1 MPLITSANGTPTDI
15 DGAGTSLTIPTFE
28 FIRTTATFGNEQR
41 VYDVTANST
50 GVTLNSVPTDDNG
63 GVLIDNGG
71 SLTLRQD
78 TIVTNRIGVHQ
89 SNSASDTVLDAED
102 CILYITG
109 TAGDVNGSIN
119 NYPSGFLSSASQNIR
134 GTFRL
139 HRTNVF
145 STFDAPNA
153 APFNNQN
160 VAPAW
165 GNNGGNGF
173 VLIADWEDVIFGPI
187 NGGEFV
193 LNLGGLDTASSTLTR
208 VTVQNGVI
216 FLAPRRWIS
225 VGTTF
230 RQANGI
236 VTRTFGSGSTGYALF
251 AETDMS
257 RGTGADARILIDD
270 QATNFYINP
279 LVPSAGI
286 NVFPQHNGGSKSLYS
301 ATILSS
307 NFIDPVSNVAAADA
321 LIKFEN
327 NRTISRGTAFN
338 TTLDL
343 PALTAAASITQF
355 RSQIA
360 GYTATQ
366 AEDGLV
372 VVRDPLSANAENSA
386 ASTTTNM
393 GPLVPITSAPSFK
406 AWSYTHNT
414 PWEND
419 LNSFV
424 KTGDDGN
431 SYTFFGTQIDDA
443 DVDSFV
449 ATETYSATEDEF
461 VKNASGVVV
470 PASTYLDNILIQDGT
485 ARTDYQIQNL
495 QELYRTMKALWYTQ
509 NRNIDFTTA
518 VSVDDDLNLV
528 LSGDFSLN
536 ASGNR
541 AFWHNGTLNRFAIGK
556 ATTGT
561 PLAAV
566 PGVLEGIVVQGE
578 LPLPDTA
585 STLTASVSSA
595 TDDITG
601 MPDSVGSADARIT
614 ISAGG
619 RFRWPNDRLTTAKI
633 FTNVD
638 ITDGDLDVFP
648 TGSSFTNCTVPATVR
663 VTSNVNDNPVG
674 SFTIDGGT
682 YGFELSNL
690 AAGNHTWT
698 INNSPTLNITGI
710 PTTPSGVITI
720 NADVSA
726 TRTVVLAWLNGL
738 GATIVN
744 DTTSGNGY
752 YVPEPPVSAVL
763 TVRPTVSGRYGVK
776 RVLAGAA
783 LTDFIEPT
791 DMVAGQSYDITLN
804 SEDGWLDGDY
814 IEVWYKY
821 DSTLSTQTVYQ
832 EGTFRHNFEGPSP
845 ANVVAGAVQFS
856 PQIADAIVGST
867 ATSTQVGSTR
877 TLTRPTTSTLTVEL
891 AGYDGSN
898 SANQFSSLAEG
909 ITIANQDNYFD
920 HWFDNRAAGTPLLIY
935 AEGSGVAWEASTGIT
950 FQSGD
955 VVNATVPAQGGGT
968 ADVVIPSAQG
978 FTNWSGFV
986 SRGDRGTN
994 PEVSSIPAGQAT
1006 LTSVVAAAEIGV
1018 NRSSRLETVDGNVND
1033 IETIVNEIQTNVD
1046 AIETKIDTV
1055 DTVVDEIA
1063 VDTDTLRKFKL
1074 LGLKP
1079 QTVKVDS

>member
-1 MPLITSANGTPTDI
+1 MPLITNANGTPTDI
-15 DGAGTSLTIPTFE
+15 DGAGTSLTIPTLG
-28 FIRTTATFGNEQR
+28 FIRTTTAFGNEQR

-50 GVTLNSVPTDDNG
+50 GTTLDGVATDDNG
-63 GVLIDNGG
+63 GILIDNGG

-89 SNSASDTVLDAED
+89 SNSASDTVLDTED
-102 CILYITG
+102 CTLYITG
-109 TAGDVNGSIN
+109 TAGDINGNVN
-119 NYPSGFLSSASQNIR
+119 NYPTGFISSTAQNIR

-153 APFNNQN
+153 APYNNQN

-165 GNNGGNGF
+165 GNNGASGF

-225 VGTTF
+225 VGTIF

-236 VTRTFGSGSTGYALF
+236 VTRTFGGGGTGYALF

-286 NVFPQHNGGSKSLYS
+286 DVFPQHNGGSKSLYS

-307 NFIDPVSNVAAADA
+307 TFSDPVSNIAADDT

-338 TTLDL
+338 TAVNL
-343 PALTAAASITQF
+343 PAITAAASITQF

-360 GYTATQ
+360 GYNATQ
-366 AEDGLV
+366 TEDGLV
-372 VVRDPLSANAENSA
+372 VIRDALSSNAENSA
-386 ASTTTNM
+386 ASTATNM

-406 AWSYTHNT
+406 AWSYTHNA
-414 PWEND
+414 PWENN

-443 DVDSFV
+443 DVDGFV

-461 VKNASGVVV
+461 VKDASGAVV
-470 PASTYLDNILIQDGT
+470 PASTYLVNTTVNDGLS
-485 ARTDYQIQNL
+485 RTNYQIQNL
-495 QELYRTMKALWYTQ
+495 QELYRTMKALWYLQ
-509 NRNIDFTTA
+509 ERNLDFATE

-528 LSGDFSLN
+528 LTGDFSLN

-541 AFWHNGTLNRFAIGK
+541 SFWHNGSINRFAIGRD
-556 ATTGT
+556 TTGT

-566 PGVLEGIVVQGE
+566 PGVIEGIIVEGE
-578 LPLPDTA
+578 LPLSISNT
-585 STLTASVSSA
+585 TLTSSVSSV

-601 MPDSVGSADARIT
+601 MPDSIGSADGRIT
-614 ISAGG
+614 INAGG
-619 RFRWPNDRLTTAKI
+619 RFRWTATGLLTTPKT

-638 ITDGDLDVFP
+638 ITNGDLDVFP
-648 TGSSFTNCTVPATVR
+648 TGSSFINCTVPNTVR

-690 AAGNHTWT
+690 EDGNHTWT
-698 INNSPTLNITGI
+698 FRNNPTLTITGV
-710 PTTPSGVITI
+710 PATPSGTITI
-720 NADVSA
+720 ATEDEE
-726 TRTVVLAWLNGL
+726 TRTTVTNWLNGL
-738 GATIVN
+738 GATILASA
-744 DTTSGNGY
+744 SGNGY
-752 YVPEPPVSAVL
+752 FIPAPPTLGTLTIRPERA
-763 TVRPTVSGRYGVK
+763 GRYGVK
-776 RVLAGAA
+776 RVYQGASIADFIAPTDFAAGADLDIP
-783 LTDFIEPT
+783 LTSADSW
-791 DMVAGQSYDITLN
+791 Q
-804 SEDGWLDGDY
+804 DGDY
-814 IEVWYKY
+814 IEVWFKY
-821 DSTLSTQTVYQ
+821 DSDITNSSANESFIYQ
-832 EGTFRHNFEGPSP
+832 EGIFRHNFTGASPDNITNGTVAFTPPITPVIVGGIAEPTVASFTTGRLNDTGTASNTNLRVTISGASNTEG
-845 ANVVAGAVQFS
+845 VAGSQGIAA
-856 PQIADAIVGST
+856 QIA
-867 ATSTQVGSTR
+867 
-877 TLTRPTTSTLTVEL
+877 
-891 AGYDGSN
+891 N
-898 SANQFSSLAEG
+898 S
-909 ITIANQDNYFD
+909 DNYFD
-920 HWFDNRAAGTPLLIY
+920 TWFARGGAGPTLVDFALGGDNSPNMNYDVGAVTFASGETSPSDLPAADGSGNVNVDAPLVQNLTNLGTKAGT
-935 AEGSGVAWEASTGIT
+935 TGT
-950 FQSGD
+950 R
-955 VVNATVPAQGGGT
+955 ALARGGT
-968 ADVVIPSAQG
+968 AEVANIPTGAASLLQVVEGARQG
-978 FTNWSGFV
+978 IDTSTTAAKV
-986 SRGDRGTN
+986 SDIEN
-994 PEVSSIPAGQAT
+994 VAGY
-1006 LTSVVAAAEIGV
+1006 
-1018 NRSSRLETVDGNVND
+1018 TVDSASLGPLVNQYEQTTDYTGN
-1033 IETIVNEIQTNVD
+1033 I
-1046 AIETKIDTV
+1046 
-1055 DTVVDEIA
+1055 
-1063 VDTDTLRKFKL
+1063 
-1074 LGLKP
+1074 
-1079 QTVKVDS
+1079 